1 MRTDPPALGQFQR
14 TLRKGL
20 QLGNVI
26 PSRRHLLQSGA
37 AAMVAAAMPLTSVPA
52 SSRLNVAIV
61 GAGLAELACADEL
74 RKQSIRATI
83 VLRSL
88 QPAGGRCYSLRDSP
102 SFPGQVV
109 ERDGGRYTGE
119 PPLTLCNKP
128 TVLKAHRLYPQR
140 RTVMADYT
148 TTDIIK
154 RYLQDAIAAENT
166 FESQLRGMAKE
177 GNDPQAHALFQ
188 QHAEETKS
196 QIDRLT
202 ARLRA
207 LGESPS
213 TMKSFMAHMFAFAPK
228 SAQLG
233 HDEAE
238 RVSQNL
244 MMAYAVEHS
253 EIAMYEA
260 LATVAAAAGDQI
272 TATLARDIQAE
283 EQRTADKVWAM
294 IPTASTDA
302 LSKLVGQMSR

>member
-1 MRTDPPALGQFQR
+1 
-14 TLRKGL
+14 
-20 QLGNVI
+20 
-26 PSRRHLLQSGA
+26 
-37 AAMVAAAMPLTSVPA
+37 MP
-52 SSRLNVAIV
+52 
-61 GAGLAELACADEL
+61 
-74 RKQSIRATI
+74 
-83 VLRSL
+83 
-88 QPAGGRCYSLRDSP
+88 
-102 SFPGQVV
+102 
-109 ERDGGRYTGE
+109 
-119 PPLTLCNKP
+119 
-128 TVLKAHRLYPQR
+128 
-140 RTVMADYT
+140 DYT

-233 HDEAE
+233 HDDAE

-272 TATLARDIQAE
+272 TATLAREIQAE

>member
-1 MRTDPPALGQFQR
+1 
-14 TLRKGL
+14 
-20 QLGNVI
+20 
-26 PSRRHLLQSGA
+26 
-37 AAMVAAAMPLTSVPA
+37 
-52 SSRLNVAIV
+52 
-61 GAGLAELACADEL
+61 
-74 RKQSIRATI
+74 
-83 VLRSL
+83 
-88 QPAGGRCYSLRDSP
+88 
-102 SFPGQVV
+102 
-109 ERDGGRYTGE
+109 
-119 PPLTLCNKP
+119 
-128 TVLKAHRLYPQR
+128 
-140 RTVMADYT
+140 MADYT

-177 GNDPQAHALFQ
+177 GNDPRAHALFQ

-202 ARLRA
+202 ARLRD

-244 MMAYAVEHS
+244 MMGYAVEHS

-260 LATVAAAAGDQI
+260 LATTAQAAGDQT
-272 TATLARDIQAE
+272 TATLAREIQAE
-283 EQRTADKVWAM
+283 EKRTAEKIWNM

-302 LSKLVGQMSR
+302 LSKLVGQISR